1 MSELVAGIIVLTVF
15 LLINAVI
22 AWVAHKAMKRFP
34 WLLGWLGA
42 VYALLIFMPVIS
54 GMFDLPTTTSDLI
67 GAVLALVILGRAA
80 VLAER
85 LRERGKRHWLLARLF
100 RRRAQPKVP
109 LARAK
114 AQASRRVER
123 ATAAK
128 TKDNRWDEGPLDF
141 AIHSDILDPR
151 SRHFNPDLAEDLG
164 LL

>member
-22 AWVAHKAMKRFP
+22 AWFAHKAMKRFP

-85 LRERGKRHWLLARLF
+85 LRERGERHWLLARLF

-114 AQASRRVER
+114 AQASRRVED
-123 ATAAK
+123 AAHQ
-128 TKDNRWDEGPLDF
+128 DSVNEDPLD
-141 AIHSDILDPR
+141 LT
-151 SRHFNPDLAEDLG
+151 NPQQMHRPSHRLFPVW
-164 LL
+164 LLNYVD

>member
-85 LRERGKRHWLLARLF
+85 LRERGERHWLLARLF

-114 AQASRRVER
+114 AQASRRGER
-123 ATAAK
+123 AAHQDSMNEDPFWDP
-128 TKDNRWDEGPLDF
+128 TKM
-141 AIHSDILDPR
+141 HDPR
-151 SRHFNPDLAEDLG
+151 NHLFPVWFWEYMD
-164 LL
+164 

>member
-22 AWVAHKAMKRFP
+22 AWFAHKAMKRFP

-85 LRERGKRHWLLARLF
+85 LRERGERHWLLARLF

-114 AQASRRVER
+114 VQASRRVER
-123 ATAAK
+123 ATAAE
-128 TKDNRWDEGPLDF
+128 TEDDPWDEGPLDL
-141 AIHSDILDPR
+141 AIRCNIHDPR
-151 SRHFNPDLAEDLG
+151 NPNFNADLADDVGAL
-164 LL
+164 

>member
-22 AWVAHKAMKRFP
+22 AWFAHKAMKRFP

-67 GAVLALVILGRAA
+67 VAVLARVILGRAA

-85 LRERGKRHWLLARLF
+85 LRERGERHWLLARLF

-123 ATAAK
+123 AAAAE
-128 TKDNRWDEGPLDF
+128 TEDNPWDDGILNI
-141 AIHSDILDPR
+141 AIRSDYSDPR
-151 SRHFNPDLAEDLG
+151 NPDYYPE

>member
-22 AWVAHKAMKRFP
+22 AWFAHKAMKRFP

-85 LRERGKRHWLLARLF
+85 LRERGERHWLLARLF

-128 TKDNRWDEGPLDF
+128 TKDNRWDEGPADR
-141 AIHSDILDPR
+141 AIRNVYDINDPL
-151 SRHFNPDLAEDLG
+151 NPDFHIVWDTLND
-164 LL
+164 